1 MGLLEYFIDNYVM
14 LYELIGLF
22 AILSISTLLS
32 SRMKKLTISI
42 VLLLL
47 LESVVFKLER
57 WTQTFAEMSYLRP
70 FFTATLYTMY
80 PLILMLLILL
90 TETDSISKR
99 SLFLTI
105 PWVVSIPLYY
115 SSQWTHVV
123 CWYSEDNHYL
133 GGPLNRLPYF
143 VFGFYVLVFVIQN
156 IRFFRSYSRMNR
168 AITRYIIIG
177 AIVGVLVYMFF
188 EVNQDYSGIF
198 TASIL
203 LYYVLVYIH
212 MAKMDPLTQLPNRQS
227 YYQDLKI
234 DTNIISGV
242 ISVDMNG
249 LQAINDN
256 LGHEYG
262 DMALVVVAGVLK
274 HHCPRNSTVYRVGG
288 DEFTILC
295 RKTREA
301 EIKSM
306 INTMRENLI
315 HTSYVCAFGY
325 AMCSSDVNVFDA
337 IKLAD
342 ARMHEDKSKTK

>member
-1 MGLLEYFIDNYVM
+1 M
-14 LYELIGLF
+14 
-22 AILSISTLLS
+22 
-32 SRMKKLTISI
+32 
-42 VLLLL
+42 
-47 LESVVFKLER
+47 
-57 WTQTFAEMSYLRP
+57 
-70 FFTATLYTMY
+70 
-80 PLILMLLILL
+80 
-90 TETDSISKR
+90 
-99 SLFLTI
+99 
-105 PWVVSIPLYY
+105 
-115 SSQWTHVV
+115 V
-123 CWYSEDNHYL
+123 CWYSEDNHYF

-143 VFGFYVLVFVIQN
+143 IFGFYVLVFVIQN

-177 AIVGVLVYMFF
+177 AIAGVLLYMFF
-188 EVNQDYSGIF
+188 EVNQDYSEIF

-227 YYQDLKI
+227 YYQDIKI

-249 LQAINDN
+249 LQTINDN

-262 DMALVVVAGVLK
+262 DMSLVVVAGVLK
-274 HHCPRNSTVYRVGG
+274 HHCPRNCTVYRVGG
-288 DEFTILC
+288 DEFIILC

-306 INTMRENLI
+306 INTMRDNLV